1 MIIRSQTI
9 ILKRT
14 ASSMFEKWA
23 GKFSMIE
30 LLKINHRITR
40 HCKRAIGH
48 TWWVLHHYVRLVTK
62 LTHVVVDCHGMFNDI
77 HVADESPSTLKADA
91 CDYYS
96 IQFTVLILSNASKAM
111 GYILPFV
118 EEVYLHML
126 VLISFMYVKYR
137 AAAAATSA
145 VVAAETSETA
155 EAARR
160 KTDDL
165 VPDTPADRR
174 WRRSGGS

>member
-1 MIIRSQTI
+1 MIIRLQTM

-40 HCKRAIGH
+40 YCKRH

-62 LTHVVVDCHGMFNDI
+62 LTHVVVDCHGMFNDV

-96 IQFTVLILSNASKAM
+96 IQFTVLILSNASNN
-111 GYILPFV
+111 
-118 EEVYLHML
+118 
-126 VLISFMYVKYR
+126 MYQCKYQ
-137 AAAAATSA
+137 
-145 VVAAETSETA
+145 
-155 EAARR
+155 
-160 KTDDL
+160 L
-165 VPDTPADRR
+165 F
-174 WRRSGGS
+174 